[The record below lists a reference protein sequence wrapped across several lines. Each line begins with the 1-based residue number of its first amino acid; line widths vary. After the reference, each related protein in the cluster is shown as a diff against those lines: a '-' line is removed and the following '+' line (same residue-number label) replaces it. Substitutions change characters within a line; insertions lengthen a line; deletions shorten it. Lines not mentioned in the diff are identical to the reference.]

1 MRNQIRR
8 FVAACVMAGLVL
20 SAAHPVLA
28 DQRRVAEVGD
38 EATSVPMIF
47 DVLVMRPIG
56 LMTVAL
62 GTLVYI
68 FPVAPIMAITR
79 PADIAKPLGPLV
91 GAPARFTFKD
101 PIGQHPQP

>member
-1 MRNQIRR
+1 MRNRIRR

-20 SAAHPVLA
+20 SAAHPAMA
-28 DQRRVAEVGD
+28 DRVAEVGD
-38 EATSVPMIF
+38 EPTAVPMIF
-47 DVLVMRPIG
+47 DALVMRPIG

-62 GTLVYI
+62 GTLVYV

-91 GAPARFTFKD
+91 GVPVRFTFKD
-101 PIGQHPQP
+101 PIGQHPHP